1 MFKDIS
7 KESNAVLISMYK
19 RYLEQRKVGEPRFSA
34 RSFGDAEN
42 IKTTLGIRLSDADVS
57 DIVYCLK
64 ESGYVTA
71 LFADNYACE
80 VFITEKTIALC
91 EQRFENGLTT
101 VLETL
106 SVLKD
111 FFL

>member
-1 MFKDIS
+1 MFNDIS

-34 RSFGDAEN
+34 RYFEDAEY
-42 IKTTLGIRLSDADVS
+42 IKTTLNIRLSDADVS

-64 ESGYVTA
+64 ECGYVTA
-71 LFADNYACE
+71 MFADNYACD
-80 VFITEKTIALC
+80 VLLTEKAIALC
-91 EQRFENGLTT
+91 EQRFENGLRA
-101 VLETL
+101 VLEDL
-106 SVLKD
+106 SALKD